1 MKQIK
6 QRFWALTLS
15 VAMLFSVWVPTTA
28 SAAAPVEDLDGMHV
42 QVMATSDVH
51 GAILATD

>member
-42 QVMATSDVH
+42 
-51 GAILATD
+51 